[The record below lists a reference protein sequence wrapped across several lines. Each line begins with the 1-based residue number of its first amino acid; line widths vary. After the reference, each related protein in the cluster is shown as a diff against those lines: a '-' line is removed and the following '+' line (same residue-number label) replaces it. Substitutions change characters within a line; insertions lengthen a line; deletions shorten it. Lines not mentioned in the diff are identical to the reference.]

1 MATSS
6 AAPLR
11 TPTSLTRERARA
23 RLLMHL
29 ADFGNFA
36 VSSYE
41 EDHLR
46 KAATVAAAAMFPRG
60 SGYIT
65 ALEPGSGALKVAD
78 IFGASTRRDRL
89 TPLLGQVECD
99 TAAACR
105 AISRG
110 GAYEGVGD
118 GGLFDCP
125 HRGTREAAEA
135 FICAPINS
143 SDGPLGAIHV
153 TRSTGADFEAEEKEI
168 VEALGIQLG
177 LAIANGNLLAM
188 TRDQALR
195 DSMTG
200 LHNYRFLI
208 EYLNNQAALI
218 QRTNGRM
225 SVLMI
230 DIDHF
235 RDFNNKF
242 GHAAGDHVLRAVAR
256 IFRKCIRRSDLAARY
271 GGEEFTVV
279 LPGTGLEG
287 ARHVAEGIR
296 RDVERDQLEFDGRDL
311 GEINV
316 SVGVVAMPDHA
327 AAIESLL

>member
-1 MATSS
+1 MRHRRRLPRHQSRRRLPGRRRRR
-6 AAPLR
+6 PLR
-11 TPTSLTRERARA
+11 L
-23 RLLMHL
+23 
-29 ADFGNFA
+29 
-36 VSSYE
+36 
-41 EDHLR
+41 
-46 KAATVAAAAMFPRG
+46 
-60 SGYIT
+60 
-65 ALEPGSGALKVAD
+65 
-78 IFGASTRRDRL
+78 
-89 TPLLGQVECD
+89 
-99 TAAACR
+99 
-105 AISRG
+105 
-110 GAYEGVGD
+110 
-118 GGLFDCP
+118 P
-125 HRGTREAAEA
+125 HRGTGEAAEV
-135 FICAPINS
+135 FICAPITS

-153 TRSTGADFEAEEKEI
+153 ARPTGADFEAEEKEI

-177 LAIANGNLLAM
+177 LAIANGNLLAV

-208 EYLNNQAALI
+208 EFLNNQAALI

-225 SVLMI
+225 FVLMI

-242 GHAAGDHVLRAVAR
+242 GNAAGDHVLRAVAR
-256 IFRKCIRRSDLAARY
+256 IFRQRIRRSDLAARY

-279 LPGTGLEG
+279 LPGTELEG

-316 SVGVVAMPDHA
+316 SIGVAAMPDHA
-327 AAIESLL
+327 AAVEPLLKAADEALYAAKTAGRNRVMTAGAPPAPPADDAESHNQPA